1 MKTPKLGPRVCRPIF
16 AAPAIAALMFASAAQ
31 FSAAQ
36 AETAQAWIASWAASP
51 QPVWGPDFFAP
62 VGVPRAL
69 RDQTV
74 RQVARL
80 SLGGH
85 KIRVE
90 ISNEYGSVPLHIGAA
105 QAALADDKGAVKA
118 GTGKALTF
126 GGKADVVVPAGAPII
141 SDPVDIDIAPL
152 GSLAISLYFPEIT
165 PVTTWHNE
173 GVQTTLIADG
183 NVVVEAEIKATV
195 KPTSRIFLSEI
206 LVDAQP
212 GARAIVTF
220 GDSISDGACATPDA
234 NHRWPDFLAERLK
247 GANANAAV
255 VNEGI
260 SGARILTDRM
270 GDNALA
276 RFDRDVL
283 SQPLADTV
291 VLMMGI
297 NDIGWP
303 DTALVPKGER
313 APSADDIIVG
323 YKQLIARAHNHNM
336 RIIGATLTPFDDAF
350 ASFPPLHGYYTK
362 DKEPKRLAVNAFIRS
377 GAFDGVIDF
386 DAVVRKPDKP
396 QEIQTAFD
404 CGDHLHPNDAGY
416 KAMAES
422 IDLSV
427 LGVKK

>member
-1 MKTPKLGPRVCRPIF
+1 MAHVKSDKLARWHLRLLST
-16 AAPAIAALMFASAAQ
+16 AAALLITTAAG
-31 FSAAQ
+31 AA
-36 AETAQAWIASWAASP
+36 EQAWIPSWAASP
-51 QPVWGPDFFAP
+51 QPVWGADFFAP

-74 RQVARL
+74 RQVVRL
-80 SLGGH
+80 SLAT
-85 KIRVE
+85 KRVRVE
-90 ISNEYGSVPLHIGAA
+90 ISNEYGTTPLHIGAGYVA
-105 QAALADDKGAVKA
+105 VVDDKGMVK
-118 GTGKALTF
+118 GGGKALTF
-126 GGKADVVVPAGAPII
+126 GGKADVIVPAGAPII
-141 SDPVDIDIAPL
+141 SDPVDSDVGPL
-152 GSLAISLYFPEIT
+152 GSIAISLYFPDIT

-173 GVQTTLIADG
+173 GAQTALIADG
-183 NVVVEAEIKATV
+183 NVVGEAEIKSTV
-195 KPTSRIFLSEI
+195 KATSRIFLSEV

-220 GDSISDGACATPDA
+220 GDSITDGACATADA

-247 GANANAAV
+247 GANANASV

-283 SQPLADTV
+283 SQPMADTV

-303 DTALVPKGER
+303 DTVLVPKGER
-313 APSADDIIVG
+313 APSADDIIAG
-323 YKQLIARAHNHNM
+323 YKQLITRAHAHNM
-336 RIIGATLTPFDDAF
+336 RIVGATLTPFDDAF
-350 ASFPPLHGYYTK
+350 ANFPPLHGYFTK
-362 DKEPKRLAVNAFIRS
+362 DKEPKRLAVNAFIRG

-386 DAVVRKPDKP
+386 DAVVRKPDK
-396 QEIQTAFD
+396 QSEIQAAFD

-416 KAMAES
+416 KAMAEA

>member
-1 MKTPKLGPRVCRPIF
+1 MRRMLRLG
-16 AAPAIAALMFASAAQ
+16 AAVAALCCVSAAD
-31 FSAAQ
+31 AADS
-36 AETAQAWIASWAASP
+36 QAWIASWAASP
-51 QPVWGPDFFAP
+51 QPIWGMDFFAP

-85 KIRVE
+85 KVRIE
-90 ISNEYGSVPLHIGAA
+90 ISNEYGNVPLHIGAA
-105 QAALADDKGAVKA
+105 QVASADDKGMVKA
-118 GTGKALTF
+118 GAGKALTF
-126 GGKADVVVPAGAPII
+126 GGKADAIVPSGAPII
-141 SDPVDIDIAPL
+141 SDPVDLDVAAL
-152 GSLAISLYFPEIT
+152 GSVAVSLYFPDIT

-173 GVQTTLIADG
+173 GVQTTLIASG
-183 NVVVEAEIKATV
+183 NLVGEDEFKEKQTATA
-195 KPTSRIFLSEI
+195 RIFLSEI
-206 LVDAQP
+206 LVDAP
-212 GARAIVTF
+212 AGARAVVLY
-220 GDSISDGACATPDA
+220 GDSITDGASSTLDA
-234 NHRWPDFLAERLK
+234 NHRWPDYLAERLK
-247 GANANAAV
+247 GANVAV

-303 DTALVPKGER
+303 DTVLVPKGER
-313 APSADDIIVG
+313 TPSADDIIAG
-323 YKQLIARAHNHNM
+323 YKQLITRAHSHNM

-350 ASFPPLHGYYTK
+350 ANFPPLHGYYTK

-396 QEIQTAFD
+396 SEIQTAFD
-404 CGDHLHPNDAGY
+404 SGDHLHPNDAGY
-416 KAMAES
+416 KAMADS
-422 IDLSV
+422 IDLAV

>member
-1 MKTPKLGPRVCRPIF
+1 MKTLKFDRKARALTRLLATVAALAF
-16 AAPAIAALMFASAAQ
+16 AAPAGAA
-31 FSAAQ
+31 
-36 AETAQAWIASWAASP
+36 EQAWIASWAASP
-51 QPVWGPDFFAP
+51 QPVWGADFFAP

-74 RQVARL
+74 RQVVRL
-80 SLGGH
+80 SLAT
-85 KIRVE
+85 KRVRVE
-90 ISNEYGSVPLHIGAA
+90 ISNEYGTVPLHIGAGHVA
-105 QAALADDKGAVKA
+105 VVDDKGMVK
-118 GTGKALTF
+118 GGGGALTF
-126 GGKADVVVPAGAPII
+126 GGRTDVTIPAGAPII
-141 SDPVDIDIAPL
+141 SDPVDSDVAPL
-152 GSLAISLYFPEIT
+152 GSIAVSLYFPDIT

-173 GVQTTLIADG
+173 GAQTTLVADG
-183 NVVVEAEIKATV
+183 NVVGEIEL
-195 KPTSRIFLSEI
+195 KPTSKNTSRIFLSEI
-206 LVDAQP
+206 LIDAQP

-234 NHRWPDFLAERLK
+234 NHRWPDFLAERLV
-247 GANANAAV
+247 GAKANAAV

-303 DTALVPKGER
+303 DTVLVPKGER
-313 APSADDIIVG
+313 APSADDIIAG
-323 YKQLIARAHNHNM
+323 YKQLITRAQAHNM

-350 ASFPPLHGYYTK
+350 ANFPLLHGYFTK

-396 QEIQTAFD
+396 SEIQTAFD

-416 KAMAES
+416 KAMADA